1 MNGDAWRITS
11 EGYMSASVQGLRP
24 KFSTDKND
32 REYIDGFDYHSP
44 GVAGYGSAIDFGATF
59 KVLDN
64 FTVSGAV
71 IDFGFITWSKR
82 STVNGA
88 AKTAGVKRVVS
99 KARRAMVM
107 VISLFF
113 RKVSIVRISSFAR
126 IPETGDA

>member
-1 MNGDAWRITS
+1 L
-11 EGYMSASVQGLRP
+11 YV
-24 KFSTDKND
+24 
-32 REYIDGFDYHSP
+32 
-44 GVAGYGSAIDFGATF
+44 
-59 KVLDN
+59 
-64 FTVSGAV
+64 
-71 IDFGFITWSKR
+71 